1 MSAILE
7 EQARATTYNLVKRE
21 ERMKTGSLTGT
32 AGARRGYRTAI
43 FIFLAL
49 LAIVISG
56 CGGGGSSNSTG
67 GQQVVLARVEVPGYL
82 EDLTLPV
89 YQDLDDGNGTYYA
102 LVIASLD
109 QLSAA
114 YVSFQIIDQFVPGTR
129 YLIAREDEPWA
140 RQEAASAVNVLY
152 DDGDHVIVR
161 YTPDVAETL
170 SDISFDL
177 KLMSDTPIISATN
190 VPIAYEASS
199 TTVMSPPVA
208 NFAVTLDP
216 KVQAMINAVTEADV
230 ASYINNL
237 SGESQI
243 TVNNVPYTLVTR
255 DTKSGTPLS
264 TAIQYVSHCLTA
276 MGLTVSTPQWTFDW
290 GGQALTN
297 QNVVGEIRGQ
307 DNPDQIIILIA
318 HLDSIS
324 TAEDAPG
331 PGADDDASGCSALL
345 EAASIMSKNAFSRTI
360 RFVFTTGE
368 EQALFGGTAYA
379 KLMKSQQQ
387 NIVAVINLDM
397 IGYTQGQ
404 TIVPPALPQM
414 QVKTRKSANQT
425 GYNLDQQIAST
436 YLSVVS
442 TYGLGTVFNAVIQ
455 DDGEVTSDQSPFWDQ
470 NYAAIWLIEYAEQ
483 GFLNPKMHTKDDR
496 LNIMNITY
504 CTAIVKACLGT
515 AAHLAGVK

>member
-1 MSAILE
+1 MSAILK
-7 EQARATTYNLVKRE
+7 EQARATRYNLVKRE

-32 AGARRGYRTAI
+32 ASARRGYRTAI

-56 CGGGGSSNSTG
+56 CGGGSSSNSTG

-114 YVSFQIIDQFVPGTR
+114 HVFFQVIDQFVPGTR

-140 RQEAASAVNVLY
+140 RQEAASAVNVLF
-152 DDGDHVIVR
+152 DDGDHIIVR

-177 KLMSDTPIISATN
+177 KLMSDTPIISTATN

-199 TTVMSPPVA
+199 TTAMSLPVA
-208 NFAVTLDP
+208 NFAVTMDP

-230 ASYINNL
+230 ASYINTL

-264 TAIQYVSHCLTA
+264 TAIQYVSNCLTA

-324 TAEDAPG
+324 TAEDRRRPARTMTQ
-331 PGADDDASGCSALL
+331 
-345 EAASIMSKNAFSRTI
+345 AAAR
-360 RFVFTTGE
+360 RFWR
-368 EQALFGGTAYA
+368 
-379 KLMKSQQQ
+379 
-387 NIVAVINLDM
+387 
-397 IGYTQGQ
+397 
-404 TIVPPALPQM
+404 P
-414 QVKTRKSANQT
+414 R
-425 GYNLDQQIAST
+425 
-436 YLSVVS
+436 
-442 TYGLGTVFNAVIQ
+442 
-455 DDGEVTSDQSPFWDQ
+455 
-470 NYAAIWLIEYAEQ
+470 
-483 GFLNPKMHTKDDR
+483 R
-496 LNIMNITY
+496 
-504 CTAIVKACLGT
+504 
-515 AAHLAGVK
+515 